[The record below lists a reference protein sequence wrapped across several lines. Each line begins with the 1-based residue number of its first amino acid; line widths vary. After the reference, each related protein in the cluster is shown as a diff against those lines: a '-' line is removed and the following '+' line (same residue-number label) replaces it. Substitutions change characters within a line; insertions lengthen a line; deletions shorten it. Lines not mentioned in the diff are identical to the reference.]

1 MDEQLIPNKPGEW
14 LYVDI
19 GAPVMIAHR
28 ARVDWRPFPSCWG
41 EQLALAVRFVD
52 DGGPEV
58 WHRIEDV
65 TRVRWAGRALTDG
78 ELVRHRL
85 GLEVL

>member
-1 MDEQLIPNKPGEW
+1 MVEQLVPDKPGEW

-28 ARVDWRPFPSCWG
+28 ARVDWRVFPLHD
-41 EQLALAVRFVD
+41 QPVLAARFVD
-52 DGGPEV
+52 DGGPEM
-58 WHRIEDV
+58 WHRVDGMRGI
-65 TRVRWAGRALTDG
+65 RWAGRALTDG

-85 GLEVL
+85 GLEVE